1 MCTTHTDLSGR
12 FPMRSSRGD
21 QYILVGYHYDGNCI
35 YGKAVKDRKAAT
47 LTAAWKQLHDIF
59 AKVGIAPHTHVMDN
73 QVYNKLIEAFDEN
86 NTTYQL
92 VPPYTHFR
100 NIS

>member
-1 MCTTHTDLSGR
+1 
-12 FPMRSSRGD
+12 MRSSRGN
-21 QYILVGYHYDGNCI
+21 QYILVGYHFDGNCV
-35 YGKAVKDRKAAT
+35 YGTAVKDRKAAT
-47 LTAAWKQLHDIF
+47 LIAAQEQFRDIF
-59 AKVGIAPHTHVMDN
+59 LKAGAVPNMYVMDN
-73 QVYNKLIEAFDEN
+73 EISKKLIEALDKN